1 MQSQRKI
8 EESAALYSTDDKNLE
23 VIRDYGFFGVQLV
36 FDGVFSAN

>member
-8 EESAALYSTDDKNLE
+8 EESAALYSTYDKNLE